1 MTIKQ
6 QKSGFGLKI
15 IIPSFIVCV
24 VLDIYEI
31 YCHTIIVSTYPL
43 NINKYRNDSSKFNYH
58 STIMICLFPLG

>member
-15 IIPSFIVCV
+15 IISSFIVCV

-31 YCHTIIVSTYPL
+31 YYHTIIFTNKPL
-43 NINKYRNDSSKFNYH
+43 IIKH
-58 STIMICLFPLG
+58 LTP